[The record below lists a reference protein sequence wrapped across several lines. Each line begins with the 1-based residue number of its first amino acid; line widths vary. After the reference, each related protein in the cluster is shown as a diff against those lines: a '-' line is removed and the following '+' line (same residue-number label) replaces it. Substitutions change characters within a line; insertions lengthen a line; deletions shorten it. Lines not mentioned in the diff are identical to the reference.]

1 MENETNE
8 SKIDVR
14 IIVQG
19 LDIAQMVSKAV
30 SNIQLERDY
39 NIIVSSIIPTTEVS
53 IVKKVAKGAD
63 IILIGSYGR
72 DETYN
77 ILFNELKTDFNN
89 VGLFD
94 YNNIII
100 EDESIDFN
108 LAQKEILN
116 SIIKSTLSYSLNLI
130 NIHTLENKLMKVTH
144 NYNNLLDDYNQVL
157 KENEVFSRENKELLE
172 DIKEIKSEF
181 ESFKLRYE
189 DIYSREILE
198 IFDLNELWQETFRQ
212 ELTSEQQV
220 VIATNKFK
228 PDNIIVGQG
237 YIASQS
243 KQEAIDWL
251 KIIRT
256 ALIFVEENKEVN
268 KEKAYEAG
276 VNCSLTGEVSS
287 IENVKMVLRGKKGTL
302 TYVMDGKRIVSD
314 IVLDEKA
321 SDIDKDGFGHL
332 VLKSFTQDGKLK
344 GRFVGEMDS
353 AECGYL
359 FEGTFV
365 NVNGGS
371 TSFFFSEE

>member
-256 ALIFVEENKEVN
+256 ALIFVEENKE
-268 KEKAYEAG
+268 
-276 VNCSLTGEVSS
+276 
-287 IENVKMVLRGKKGTL
+287 
-302 TYVMDGKRIVSD
+302 D
-314 IVLDEKA
+314 
-321 SDIDKDGFGHL
+321 
-332 VLKSFTQDGKLK
+332 LKQNLK
-344 GRFVGEMDS
+344 GIDEPKPPEVRDD
-353 AECGYL
+353 YDIPDN
-359 FEGTFV
+359 FENFWD
-365 NVNGGS
+365 
-371 TSFFFSEE
+371 

>member
-39 NIIVSSIIPTTEVS
+39 NIIVSSIIPTTEVN

-77 ILFNELKTDFNN
+77 VLFNELKTDFNN

-157 KENEVFSRENKELLE
+157 KENEVFSRENNELLE

-212 ELTSEQQV
+212 DLTSEQQV

-237 YIASQS
+237 YIASRS
-243 KQEAIDWL
+243 KQDAIDWL

-256 ALIFVEENKEVN
+256 ALIFVEENKEDLKQNLKDTVES
-268 KEKAYEAG
+268 KPPEVHDDYEIPD
-276 VNCSLTGEVSS
+276 NF
-287 IENVKMVLRGKKGTL
+287 ENFW
-302 TYVMDGKRIVSD
+302 D
-314 IVLDEKA
+314 
-321 SDIDKDGFGHL
+321 
-332 VLKSFTQDGKLK
+332 
-344 GRFVGEMDS
+344 
-353 AECGYL
+353 
-359 FEGTFV
+359 
-365 NVNGGS
+365 
-371 TSFFFSEE
+371 